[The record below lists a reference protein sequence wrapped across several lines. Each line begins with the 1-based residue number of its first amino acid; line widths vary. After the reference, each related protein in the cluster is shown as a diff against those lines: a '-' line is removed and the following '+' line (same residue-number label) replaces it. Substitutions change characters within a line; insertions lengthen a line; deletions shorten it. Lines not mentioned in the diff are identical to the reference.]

1 MPPSP
6 TVRNPACST
15 RSPTAWPFAWRCC
28 ITWSAAPPW
37 KRPRQ
42 KKNQKIRPRIERML
56 LIKNGRVL
64 DPATKTDSVQDVL
77 LSGDRIEKIGANIS
91 APDTEVFD
99 AQGNIVAP
107 GFIDLHCHLREPGQ
121 EMSETFETGTRSAA
135 RGGFTAV
142 CCMPNT
148 QPVNDNASITRGI
161 VERAAAAN
169 GVRVWPIGAAS
180 VGSKG
185 EALAEIAA
193 MKDAGIV
200 AVSDD
205 GKPVATARLMRQVM
219 DYCRALNLPV
229 IDHCEDPSLFAGGV
243 MREGPRSIRLG
254 LKGIPSQSESIC
266 VGRDVEV
273 AMLTGARLHIAHTST
288 RASLEYVRLA
298 KKQGLSVTCE
308 VTPHHFTLIDED
320 VRYDSHYK
328 MNPPLAS
335 REDRA
340 ALIEGLADGSV
351 DAIATDHAPHH
362 PSSKDVEFDRA
373 PFGITGFETALALG
387 LSELVHP
394 GKVSLKRLIE
404 LFTTGPA
411 RVLGIERKIAAD
423 APADL
428 TIFSPDHSWT
438 FRAADSPSKSRNTPF
453 DGRAFRG
460 APMATIVAGR
470 IVYRR

>member
-1 MPPSP
+1 
-6 TVRNPACST
+6 
-15 RSPTAWPFAWRCC
+15 
-28 ITWSAAPPW
+28 
-37 KRPRQ
+37 
-42 KKNQKIRPRIERML
+42 ML

-64 DPATKTDSVQDVL
+64 DPATKTDATLDVL
-77 LSGDRIEKIGANIS
+77 LDGERISKMGANLS
-91 APDTEVFD
+91 APDAEIFD
-99 AQGNIVAP
+99 AKGLIVVP

-121 EMSETFETGTRSAA
+121 EMSETIETGTRSAA

-148 QPVNDNASITRGI
+148 LPVNDSASVTRGI
-161 VERAAAAN
+161 VERAAAQ
-169 GVRVWPIGAAS
+169 GVVRVWPIGAAS

-185 EALAEIAA
+185 ETLAEIAA

-219 DYCRALNLPV
+219 EYCRSLDLLV
-229 IDHCEDPSLFAGGV
+229 VDHCEDPSLFAGGV
-243 MREGPRSIRLG
+243 MREGPQSVRLG
-254 LKGIPSQSESIC
+254 LKGIPAQSESIC

-273 AMLTGARLHIAHTST
+273 AALTGARLHIAHMS
-288 RASLEYVRLA
+288 ANGSLEHVRAA
-298 KKQGLSVTCE
+298 KKRGLHVTCE

-335 REDRA
+335 RSDRD
-340 ALIEGLADGSV
+340 ALIAGLTDGSV
-351 DAIATDHAPHH
+351 DVIATDHAPHH
-362 PSSKDVEFDRA
+362 PASKDVEFDRA

-387 LSELVHP
+387 LSELVHT
-394 GKVSLKRLIE
+394 KKLSLMRLVE

-411 RVLGIERKIAAD
+411 RVLGIERKIAAGE
-423 APADL
+423 PADI
-428 TIFSPDHSWT
+428 TIFSADREWT
-438 FRAADSPSKSRNTPF
+438 YRAADSPSKSRNTPF

-460 APMATIVAGR
+460 APVATIVAGR
-470 IVYRR
+470 IVFQQ

>member
-1 MPPSP
+1 
-6 TVRNPACST
+6 
-15 RSPTAWPFAWRCC
+15 
-28 ITWSAAPPW
+28 
-37 KRPRQ
+37 
-42 KKNQKIRPRIERML
+42 ML

-64 DPATKTDSVQDVL
+64 DPATRTDALLDVL
-77 LSGDRIEKIGANIS
+77 LDGDRISRVGANLS
-91 APDTEVFD
+91 APEAEVFD
-99 AQGNIVAP
+99 ATGLIVAP

-121 EMSETFETGTRSAA
+121 ELSETIETGTRSAA

-148 QPVNDNASITRGI
+148 VPVNDNASVTRGI
-161 VERAAAAN
+161 VERADAKAS
-169 GVRVWPIGAAS
+169 VRVWPIGAAS
-180 VGSKG
+180 IGSKG

-193 MKDAGIV
+193 MKSAGIV

-219 DYCRALNLPV
+219 DYCNSLVLPV

-243 MREGPRSIRLG
+243 MREGRQSVKLG
-254 LKGIPSQSESIC
+254 LKGIPAQSESIC

-273 AMLTGARLHIAHTST
+273 AGLTGAQLHIAHMSS
-288 RASLEYVRLA
+288 RRSLEYVRSA
-298 KKQGLSVTCE
+298 KRQGLRVTCE

-335 REDRA
+335 REDRD
-340 ALIEGLADGSV
+340 ALIEGLVDGSI

-362 PSSKDVEFDRA
+362 PASKDVEFDRA

-394 GKVSLKRLIE
+394 GRMPLARLVE
-404 LFTTGPA
+404 LFTSGPA
-411 RVLGIERKIAAD
+411 RVLGIERKIVEGQT
-423 APADL
+423 ADL
-428 TIFSPDHSWT
+428 TIFSTDHSWT

-470 IVYRR
+470 IVYKL